1 MKENKHIEAPK
12 IISRQLELIEK
23 YYPIDKEKKVV
34 TFTLYYEHAEELL
47 IPNVET
53 KKDLPYIDKS
63 VVEKMGDFI
72 SFLPRDYKA
81 KFDFE
86 IIDYDEYKPTD
97 LLNGVNDAIEFNHYS
112 GIKGGK
118 KKWLAAIGMIMVGAL
133 ILLLM
138 TVGQTNGWYGQEG
151 TTAEAITVEILD
163 IFAWV
168 FIWEAFTMMFLE
180 PSEVT
185 ALDAKMKTRISEISF
200 YDENKKTRLVGEKQ
214 ARILVHFENE
224 SFLKKCGNMLMMISG
239 SALIALALGSPVAH
253 IPSYV
258 ELVSQ
263 GESSKMVVQLFG
275 DIFSSLIY
283 FLAGIGGISY
293 YLGRYR
299 MKRFVGVF
307 ALLNLI
313 SIVIGFVASASTGN
327 WAMFAS
333 SIVSTI
339 FVTMYTVGYV
349 FLFINK
355 KAENDEDLLE
365 F

>member
-1 MKENKHIEAPK
+1 MKENKHIETPK
-12 IISRQLELIEK
+12 LISRQLELIEK
-23 YYPIDKEKKVV
+23 YYPVDKEKKVV

-63 VVEKMGDFI
+63 IVEKMGDFI

-81 KFDFE
+81 KIDFE
-86 IIDYDEYKPTD
+86 IVDYDEYNPVD
-97 LLNGVNDAIEFNHYS
+97 LLNGVNDAIEFNHYA
-112 GIKGGK
+112 GLKGGK
-118 KKWLAAIGMIMVGAL
+118 KKWLVAMALMMFGAL

-138 TVGQTNGWYGQEG
+138 SIGQTNGWYGQDG
-151 TTAEAITVEILD
+151 STTQAVTTEILD

-168 FIWEAFTMMFLE
+168 FIWESFTMIFLE

-200 YDENKKTRLVGEKQ
+200 YDVDKKKRLAGEKQ

-224 SFLKKCGNMLMMISG
+224 SFLKKTGAMMMMISG
-239 SALIALALGSPVAH
+239 SALIAMALGSPIAH

-258 ELVSQ
+258 DLVNA
-263 GESSKMVVQLFG
+263 GEEAKMIAQLFG
-275 DIFSSLIY
+275 DILSSIVY

-293 YLGRYR
+293 YLGKYK
-299 MKRFVGVF
+299 MKRFVGIF
-307 ALLNLI
+307 AFLNLM
-313 SIVIGFVASASTGN
+313 SLIGLFIISASTGN
-327 WAMFAS
+327 WTMLAS
-333 SIVSTI
+333 SIVSTL
-339 FVTMYTVGYV
+339 FVLVYAIGYI

-355 KAENDEDLLE
+355 KAEADEELLD